1 MLSKKATYALKA
13 LLILAQERDK
23 GPILIAELAE
33 RDAMPKK
40 FLEAILLELKHH
52 GILQSKKGKGGG
64 YFLGKNPHAITLGQ
78 VIRLIDG
85 PLAPVPC
92 VSETA
97 YQRCEGCKDEATCG
111 VRIVMKEVRDAIAAV
126 LDGMSL
132 SDALRDVNR
141 AKTRQQRKRASR
153 RAAAHAA

>member
-1 MLSKKATYALKA
+1 MLSKKATYALKG
-13 LLILAQERDK
+13 LLILAQEQDK
-23 GPILIAELAE
+23 GPILISELAE
-33 RDAMPKK
+33 RESMPKK
-40 FLEAILLELKHH
+40 FLEQILLELKHH

-64 YFLGKNPHAITLGQ
+64 YFLGKNPNAITLGQ

-132 SDALRDVNR
+132 MDALRDVNR
-141 AKTRQQRKRASR
+141 AKMKQHRKKRAQ
-153 RAAAHAA
+153 

>member
-13 LLILAQERDK
+13 LLVLAQEQDK
-23 GPILIAELAE
+23 GPILISELAE
-33 RDAMPKK
+33 SESIPKK
-40 FLEAILLELKHH
+40 FLEQILLDLKHH

-64 YFLGKNPHAITLGQ
+64 YILGKNPNTITFGQ

-97 YQRCEGCKDEATCG
+97 YQRCEGCKDEAICG
-111 VRIVMKEVRDAIAAV
+111 VRIVMKAVRDAIATV
-126 LDGMSL
+126 VDGVSL
-132 SDALRDVNR
+132 ADTLRDVHR
-141 AKTRQQRKRASR
+141 ANMSKQRKRKRQAMALPVR
-153 RAAAHAA
+153 

>member
-1 MLSKKATYALKA
+1 MLSKKATYALKG
-13 LLILAQERDK
+13 LLVLAQEQDK
-23 GPILIAELAE
+23 GPILISELAE
-33 RDAMPKK
+33 RESMPKK
-40 FLEAILLELKHH
+40 FLEQILLELKHH

-64 YFLGKNPHAITLGQ
+64 YFLGKNPNAITLGQ

-132 SDALRDVNR
+132 MDALRDVNR
-141 AKTRQQRKRASR
+141 AKMKQHRKKRAQ
-153 RAAAHAA
+153 